1 MITIFFVLLRSTIKS
16 KFMISIIGGSGFIGS
31 VLCEILKKFKI
42 SFKILDIKINDAFK
56 NETIF
61 CDVRNREQLFNSLV
75 NTSCII
81 NLAAVHADNIDPF
94 TLYYDTNVAGAQ
106 NICDVSSQLQIRK
119 IIFTSTSA
127 VYQLNSIKKLRDEDC
142 PINPF
147 NHYGKSKLLAEKIFC
162 NWKKSN
168 DLNSLIILR
177 PCVIFGENNRGNFY
191 NLIKTI
197 NKNKFLMVGNGKN
210 YKSLS
215 YVKNFAEFL
224 YYLINFKII
233 SSFYIINYS
242 DTPHMTIKEIVNYI
256 YECLKI
262 KKPFFYIPKVPALII
277 FKILDLFPFLKKKL
291 PISYIRIKKFTATTL
306 LESKFNKLGFVP
318 NYSIKEGIRN
328 VIQSEFSK
336 KI

>member
-1 MITIFFVLLRSTIKS
+1 
-16 KFMISIIGGSGFIGS
+16 MISVIGGSGFIGS
-31 VLCEILKKFKI
+31 VFCEILKKYKI
-42 SFKILDIKINDAFK
+42 SFNILDIKINNTFK

-61 CDVRNREQLFNSLV
+61 CDVRNRDQLFNSLA

-81 NLAAVHADNIDPF
+81 NLAAEHSDNLDPI
-94 TLYYDTNVAGAQ
+94 TLYYDTNVEGAQ

-127 VYQLNSIKKLRDEDC
+127 VYQLNTIKTSRDEDC
-142 PINPF
+142 PIGPF

-168 DLNSLIILR
+168 DLNSLIIIR

-197 NKNKFLMVGNGKN
+197 DEKKFLMVGNGKN
-210 YKSLS
+210 FKSLA

-224 YYLINFKII
+224 YYLINFKRI
-233 SSFYIINYS
+233 SSFHLINYS

-262 KKPFFYIPKVPALII
+262 RKSFFYIPKLPVLIL
-277 FKILDLFPFLKKKL
+277 FKILDLFPFLKNRL
-291 PISYIRIKKFTATTL
+291 SISYIRIKKFTSTTL
-306 LESKFNKLGFVP
+306 LESKFDKLGFVP

-328 VIQSEFSK
+328 MIQSEFK
-336 KI
+336 KNI